1 MQIRKKTEG
10 TNMITVQTDSRD
22 VCAVMRVYVGVRSN
36 VSRDR
41 RFDLAKLPPKIHLPA
56 FLFSP
61 LAFFPSQRFEF
72 VNEVQ
77 PNLSYKRYIIDPPLR
92 LKFSIY

>member
-22 VCAVMRVYVGVRSN
+22 VCAVMRVYVRSN

-77 PNLSYKRYIIDPPLR
+77 PNLSYKRYIIALTH
-92 LKFSIY
+92 LSV